1 MAGDQREPAARART
15 APRWS
20 LVREPLDWDLSAPD
34 VLRLVRADAHPAALF
49 GAWAG
54 GSDVVCAE
62 PTAIRCDPQQPWDA
76 LDESWP
82 PAASTGPDGID
93 GPVFAGG
100 WLGYLGFGLAGDV
113 LPVPP
118 APGGARRLP
127 TAWLGFY
134 DHVLRRDRASGRWFF
149 EAILTKERAAALDA
163 RLADLRHRARE
174 SSPQPQP
181 YRCGEFGL
189 IPGAAE
195 HRAAVRRAVDYI
207 WRGDIFQA
215 NICLRLEAEFD
226 GDPLDAFCAAVTV
239 LDPPYAAFLRPS
251 ADAAIASLSPELF
264 LRRVG
269 RTVSSR
275 PIKGTAA
282 RPSGDQDAAAAR
294 IRLERSAKN
303 RAENV
308 MIVDLMRNDLSRVCE
323 PGSVE
328 VPRLVIAEPHP
339 GVWHLV
345 SDVQGELRASISDGD
360 LIRAT
365 FPPGSVT
372 GAPKVRAL
380 EVIQE
385 LEATPREAY
394 TGAIGYRSPVAG
406 LELNVAIRTFEFC
419 SGTVWLGAGGGIVA
433 ASHPAAEYRE
443 CLVKAGPLVTALGSC
458 ISRHSRPA
466 SRPDALLP
474 RPAAGVFTSL
484 LVRDGVGYQLGDHLD
499 RLAAS
504 AFRLYGKDLPASLAD
519 SLAECLAERPSGRL
533 RITVRPLGGPLDA
546 TIEVVPIGALTAV
559 ADLVSVVVPGGIGA
573 HKWSDRRLLARLSS
587 TAGAADGTQLLIEDT
602 DGHVLETDRASV
614 FAVLGGAVCTPP
626 ADGRLLPGVTST
638 AVLRLAATAGLSTKT
653 ASFTRRDLTCA
664 SEAFVTNSVH
674 GVLPV
679 RSIDG
684 VPLPA
689 APGLVTA
696 RLTAALAAELAGAAS
711 SDMCLPTTARHGQHP
726 GAATNGR
733 AAFARPRRTAMPVR
747 TANKAPGVIV
757 IDNYDSFTFNLVHCL
772 ATAGCTVEVVRNDEV
787 TADDIVGLGP
797 AGVVISPGPCAP
809 DEAGISIDVVRAC
822 AAAPDS
828 IPVLGVCLGHQAIAA
843 GFGAS
848 VVRAPRPVHGQTSVI
863 THDGRGVL
871 SGLPRRFSATRYHSL
886 IVAETTLPPRLRV
899 TARTRGGLPMGLR
912 HVRLPIEG
920 VQFHPESIL
929 TSCGQAIITTFV
941 TTLRAR
947 GQPIAPGAGG

>member
-1 MAGDQREPAARART
+1 MAGEQRQTAARGRA
-15 APRWS
+15 ASRWS
-20 LVREPLDWDLSAPD
+20 LIREALDWSLSPAD

-49 GAWAG
+49 GTWAG

-82 PAASTGPDGID
+82 LSAETGQEGLD
-93 GPVFAGG
+93 GPGFAGG
-100 WLGYLGFGLAGDV
+100 WLGYLGFGLAADV

-118 APGGARRLP
+118 APGGAQRLP
-127 TAWLGFY
+127 TAWLGYY
-134 DHVLRRDRASGRWFF
+134 DHVLRRDRTSGRWFF
-149 EAILTKERAAALDA
+149 EAIVTRERAAALEA
-163 RLADLRHRARE
+163 RLADLRDRARQHG
-174 SSPQPQP
+174 PQPQP
-181 YRCGEFGL
+181 YRCGAFGL

-195 HRAAVRRAVDYI
+195 HRSAVRRAVDYI

-251 ADAAIASLSPELF
+251 AQAAVASLSPELF

-275 PIKGTAA
+275 PIKGTTA

-294 IRLERSAKN
+294 TRLERSAKN

-323 PGSVE
+323 PGSVA
-328 VPRLVIAEPHP
+328 VPRLVVTEPHP

-345 SDVQGELRASISDGD
+345 SDVQGELRAGTSDGD

-380 EVIQE
+380 EVIRE

-419 SGTVWLGAGGGIVA
+419 SRRVWLGAGGGIVA
-433 ASHPAAEYRE
+433 ASHPGGEYRE
-443 CLVKAGPLVTALGSC
+443 CLVKAGPLVTALGSR

-466 SRPDALLP
+466 SRRDALLP
-474 RPAAGVFTSL
+474 RPAAGIFTSL
-484 LVRDGVGYQLGDHLD
+484 AVRNGVGYRLGDHLD

-504 AFRLYGKDLPASLAD
+504 AIRLYGKDLPASLAD
-519 SLAECLAERPSGRL
+519 SLAECLAKRPTGRL

-546 TIEVVPIGALTAV
+546 TVEVVPIGALTTA
-559 ADLVSVVVPGGIGA
+559 ADLASVVVPGGIGV

-602 DGHVLETDRASV
+602 DGEVLETDRASV
-614 FAVLGGAVCTPP
+614 FAVLNGAVCTPL
-626 ADGRLLPGVTST
+626 ADGRMLPGVTRT
-638 AVLRLAATAGLSTKT
+638 AVLRLAATAGLSTKVT
-653 ASFTRRDLTCA
+653 SLTRGDLTCA
-664 SEAFVTNSVH
+664 SEAFVTNSVR
-674 GVLPV
+674 GILPV
-679 RSIDG
+679 RSVDG
-684 VPLPA
+684 VLLPA
-689 APGLVTA
+689 SPGPVTA
-696 RLTAALAAELAGAAS
+696 RLGAALAAEQAGAA
-711 SDMCLPTTARHGQHP
+711 DARGCPPTTVRHRRLGS
-726 GAATNGR
+726 ATNGR
-733 AAFARPRRTAMPVR
+733 APIAGPRLTATPVR
-747 TANKAPGVIV
+747 AASRAPAVLV
-757 IDNYDSFTFNLVHCL
+757 IDNYDSFTFNLVHYL

-787 TADDIVGLGP
+787 TADDVVGLGP

-809 DEAGISIDVVRAC
+809 DDAGISIDVVRAC
-822 AAAPDS
+822 AAAPVS

-848 VVRAPRPVHGQTSVI
+848 VIRAPRPVHGQTSVI

-886 IVAETTLPPRLRV
+886 IVAEPTLPPRLHV
-899 TARTRGGLPMGLR
+899 TARTGAGLVMGLR
-912 HVRLPIEG
+912 HARLPIEG

-929 TSCGQAIITTFV
+929 TSCGQAIITTFAA
-941 TTLRAR
+941 TLQARAQTI
-947 GQPIAPGAGG
+947 GPGPGG

>member
-1 MAGDQREPAARART
+1 MAGEQRQPAARGRA
-15 APRWS
+15 ASRWS
-20 LVREPLDWDLSAPD
+20 LMREPLDWNLSPAD

-49 GAWAG
+49 GTWAG
-54 GSDVVCAE
+54 GSDVICAE

-76 LDESWP
+76 LNESWP
-82 PAASTGPDGID
+82 PAAMGPDGVD

-100 WLGYLGFGLAGDV
+100 WLGYLGFALVDDV

-127 TAWLGFY
+127 TAWLGYY
-134 DHVLRRDRASGRWFF
+134 DHVLRRDRTSGRWFF
-149 EAILTKERAAALDA
+149 EAIVTTERAAALEA
-163 RLADLRHRARE
+163 RLADLRDRARE
-174 SSPQPQP
+174 PGPQPQP
-181 YRCGEFGL
+181 YRCGAFGL
-189 IPGAAE
+189 TPGAAE
-195 HRAAVRRAVDYI
+195 HRSAVRSAVDYI
-207 WRGDIFQA
+207 WRGDVFQA
-215 NICLRLEAEFD
+215 NICLRLEAEFE

-251 ADAAIASLSPELF
+251 ADAAVASLSPELF

-269 RTVSSR
+269 RTVSTR

-294 IRLERSAKN
+294 TRLERSAKN

-323 PGSVE
+323 PGSVV
-328 VPRLVIAEPHP
+328 VPRLVVAEPHP

-345 SDVQGELRASISDGD
+345 SDVQGELRSGISDGT

-380 EVIQE
+380 EVIRE
-385 LEATPREAY
+385 LEATPREVY

-419 SGTVWLGAGGGIVA
+419 SGRVWLGAGGGIVA
-433 ASHPAAEYRE
+433 ASQPGAEYRE
-443 CLVKAGPLVTALGSC
+443 CLVKAAPLVTALGGR
-458 ISRHSRPA
+458 ISRHCRPA
-466 SRPDALLP
+466 SRPDVLLP
-474 RPAAGVFTSL
+474 RAAAGIFTSL
-484 LVRDGVGYQLGDHLD
+484 LVRDGVGYRLRDHLD

-504 AFRLYGKDLPASLAD
+504 AVRLYGKDLPASLAD
-519 SLAECLAERPSGRL
+519 SLADCLAGCPSGRL

-546 TIEVVPIGALTAV
+546 TVEVVPVGAVAAV

-587 TAGAADGTQLLIEDT
+587 TAGAADGMQLLIEDT

-614 FAVLGGAVCTPP
+614 FAVLDGSVRTPP
-626 ADGRLLPGVTST
+626 ADGRLLPGVTRT
-638 AVLRLAATAGLSTKT
+638 AALRLAATAGLSTQT
-653 ASFTRRDLTCA
+653 ASLTRVDLIGA

-684 VPLPA
+684 VRLPA
-689 APGLVTA
+689 SPGPVTG
-696 RLTAALAAELAGAAS
+696 RLAAALAAELAGAADS
-711 SDMCLPTTARHGQHP
+711 MARQPAKGRHRRRS
-726 GAATNGR
+726 AAANGR
-733 AAFARPRRTAMPVR
+733 APIARPRPTATPMRVE
-747 TANKAPGVIV
+747 NQAPGVLV
-757 IDNYDSFTFNLVHCL
+757 IDNYDSFTFNLVHYL
-772 ATAGCTVEVVRNDEV
+772 ATAGCVVEVVRNDEV
-787 TADDIVGLGP
+787 TAEDVVSLGP

-809 DEAGISIDVVRAC
+809 HDAGISIDVVRAC
-822 AAAPDS
+822 AAAPES
-828 IPVLGVCLGHQAIAA
+828 IPVLGVCMGHQAIAA
-843 GFGAS
+843 AFGAS
-848 VVRAPRPVHGQTSVI
+848 VIRAPRPVHGQTSVI
-863 THDGRGVL
+863 THDGRGLL
-871 SGLPRRFSATRYHSL
+871 SDLPQRFSATRYHSL
-886 IVAETTLPPRLRV
+886 IVAEATLPPRLYI
-899 TARTRGGLPMGLR
+899 TARTGDGLPMGLR

-929 TSCGQAIITTFV
+929 TGCGQAIITTFA

-947 GQPIAPGAGG
+947 GETIAPRAGS

>member
-1 MAGDQREPAARART
+1 MAGEQRQTAARSRA
-15 APRWS
+15 ASRWS
-20 LVREPLDWDLSAPD
+20 LLREPLDWNFSPAD

-49 GAWAG
+49 GTWAG

-62 PTAIRCDPQQPWDA
+62 PTAIRCDPQQAWDA

-82 PAASTGPDGID
+82 PSAETGPDGLD
-93 GPVFAGG
+93 RPVFAGG
-100 WLGYLGFGLAGDV
+100 WIGYLGFGLAADV

-118 APGGARRLP
+118 APGGAQRLP
-127 TAWLGFY
+127 TAWLGYY
-134 DHVLRRDRASGRWFF
+134 DNVLRRDRTSGRWFF
-149 EAILTKERAAALDA
+149 EAIVTTERAAVLEA
-163 RLADLRHRARE
+163 RLADLRDRGRGRGPE
-174 SSPQPQP
+174 PQP
-181 YRCGEFGL
+181 YRCGAFGL
-189 IPGAAE
+189 IPAAAE
-195 HRAAVRRAVDYI
+195 HRSAVRRAVDYI

-226 GDPLDAFCAAVTV
+226 GDPLDAFCAAVTA
-239 LDPPYAAFLRPS
+239 LDPPHAAFLRPS
-251 ADAAIASLSPELF
+251 ARAAVASLSPELF

-275 PIKGTAA
+275 PVKGTAA

-294 IRLERSAKN
+294 ARLERSAKN

-323 PGSVE
+323 PGSVT
-328 VPRLVIAEPHP
+328 VPRLVVAEPHP

-345 SDVQGELRASISDGD
+345 SDVQGELRAGIGDGD

-380 EVIQE
+380 EVIRE

-419 SGTVWLGAGGGIVA
+419 SGRVWLGAGGGIVA
-433 ASHPAAEYRE
+433 ASHPGGEYRE
-443 CLVKAGPLVTALGSC
+443 CLVKAGPLVSALGSR

-466 SRPDALLP
+466 SRPDGLLP
-474 RPAAGVFTSL
+474 RPAAGIFTSL
-484 LVRDGVGYQLGDHLD
+484 VVRDGAGYRLGDHLD

-504 AFRLYGKDLPASLAD
+504 AVRLYGKDLPASLAD
-519 SLAECLAERPSGRL
+519 SLAECLATRPTGRL

-546 TIEVVPIGALTAV
+546 TVEVVPVGAPTAA
-559 ADLVSVVVPGGIGA
+559 ADLASVVVPGGIGA
-573 HKWSDRRLLARLSS
+573 HKWSDRRLLTRLLSA
-587 TAGAADGTQLLIEDT
+587 AGAADGTQLLIEDT
-602 DGHVLETDRASV
+602 GGEVLETDRASV
-614 FAVLGGAVCTPP
+614 FAVLNGAVCTPP
-626 ADGRLLPGVTST
+626 ADGRMLPGVTRT

-653 ASFTRRDLTCA
+653 TALTRGDLTCA
-664 SEAFVTNSVH
+664 SEAFVTNSVR
-674 GVLPV
+674 GIQPV

-684 VPLPA
+684 VLLPA
-689 APGLVTA
+689 SPGPVTA
-696 RLTAALAAELAGAAS
+696 RLGAALAAEHAGAADAMACPPS
-711 SDMCLPTTARHGQHP
+711 TARHRRLGP
-726 GAATNGR
+726 ATDSR
-733 AAFARPRRTAMPVR
+733 APIARPRPTARPVR
-747 TANKAPGVIV
+747 TASRAPGVLV
-757 IDNYDSFTFNLVHCL
+757 IDNYDSFTFNLVHYL
-772 ATAGCTVEVVRNDEV
+772 ATADCSVEVVRNDEV
-787 TADDIVGLGP
+787 TADDVIGLRP

-809 DEAGISIDVVRAC
+809 DDAGISVDVVRAC
-822 AAAPDS
+822 AAAPVS

-848 VVRAPRPVHGQTSVI
+848 VVPAPRPVHGQTSVI

-886 IVAETTLPPRLRV
+886 IVAEPTLPPRLRV
-899 TARTRGGLPMGLR
+899 TARASGGLVMGLR

-929 TSCGQAIITTFV
+929 TSCGQVIITSFAA
-941 TTLRAR
+941 TLRAR
-947 GQPIAPGAGG
+947 GQTIGPRAGG

>member
-1 MAGDQREPAARART
+1 MAGDQRQPAARAR
-15 APRWS
+15 AAARWS
-20 LVREPLDWDLSAPD
+20 LIREPLDWDLSPAD
-34 VLRLVRADAHPAALF
+34 VLRLVRADPHPAALV

-54 GSDVVCAE
+54 GSDVICAE
-62 PTAIRCDPQQPWDA
+62 PTATRSDPQQPWDA
-76 LDESWP
+76 LDEPWP
-82 PAASTGPDGID
+82 ASAAAGPHGPDA
-93 GPVFAGG
+93 PVFAGG
-100 WLGYLGFGLAGDV
+100 WLGYLGFGLAGNV

-118 APGGARRLP
+118 APGGARKLP
-127 TAWLGFY
+127 AAWLGYY

-149 EAILTKERAAALDA
+149 EAIVTTERAAALDA
-163 RLADLRHRARE
+163 RLADLRDRARE
-174 SSPQPQP
+174 PRPQQRP

-189 IPGAAE
+189 VPDATE
-195 HRAAVRRAVDYI
+195 HRSAVRRAVDYI

-215 NICLRLEAEFD
+215 NICLRLEADFD

-251 ADAAIASLSPELF
+251 TSTAVASLSPELF

-282 RPSGDQDAAAAR
+282 RPAGEQEAAAAR
-294 IRLERSAKN
+294 ARLERSAKN

-323 PGSVE
+323 PGSVV
-328 VPRLVIAEPHP
+328 VPRLVVAEPHP

-345 SDVQGELRASISDGD
+345 SAVQGELGAGISDGQ

-380 EVIQE
+380 EVIHE

-406 LELNVAIRTFEFC
+406 LELNVAIRTFEF
-419 SGTVWLGAGGGIVA
+419 GADRVWLGAGGGIVA
-433 ASHPAAEYRE
+433 ASRPGAEYRE
-443 CLVKAGPLVTALGSC
+443 CLVKAGPLVAALGGRV
-458 ISRHSRPA
+458 SRRVRPA
-466 SRPDALLP
+466 SWPDAALLP
-474 RPAAGVFTSL
+474 RPAAGIFTSL
-484 LVRDGVGYQLGDHLD
+484 LVRDGVAYQLGDHLD

-504 AFRLYGKDLPASLAD
+504 AFRLYGKDLPASLTD
-519 SLAECLAERPSGRL
+519 ELAECLAGRPSGRM

-546 TIEVVPIGALTAV
+546 TVEVAPVAALPAV
-559 ADLVSVVVPGGIGA
+559 VDLVSVVVPGGIGA
-573 HKWSDRRLLARLSS
+573 HKWADRRLLARLL
-587 TAGAADGTQLLIEDT
+587 TAAGAADGMQLLIEDT
-602 DGHVLETDRASV
+602 DGSVLETDRASV
-614 FAVLGGAVCTPP
+614 FAVLDGAVCTPP
-626 ADGRLLPGVTST
+626 ADGRLLPGVTRT
-638 AVLRLAATAGLSTKT
+638 AVLRLAATAGLGTKT
-653 ASFTRRDLTCA
+653 ASLTRRDLTYA
-664 SEAFVTNSVH
+664 SEAFVTNSVR

-684 VPLPA
+684 VLLPT
-689 APGLVTA
+689 APGPVTA
-696 RLTAALAAELAGAAS
+696 RLAAALVADVDAAVEPAACLPATPRHPRRGAA
-711 SDMCLPTTARHGQHP
+711 A
-726 GAATNGR
+726 NGR
-733 AAFARPRRTAMPVR
+733 APLAGPRRSAGLARAAT
-747 TANKAPGVIV
+747 TAPGVVV
-757 IDNYDSFTFNLVHCL
+757 IDNYDSFTFNLVHYL
-772 ATAGCTVEVVRNDEV
+772 ASAGCMVEVIRNDEM
-787 TADDIVGLGP
+787 TAGDVVARGP

-822 AAAPDS
+822 AAAPER

-843 GFGAS
+843 CFGAS
-848 VVRAPRPVHGQTSVI
+848 VVQAPRPVHGQTSVI

-871 SGLPRRFSATRYHSL
+871 SGLPRRFAATRYHSL
-886 IVAETTLPPRLRV
+886 IVAEPTLPPCLHV
-899 TARTRGGLPMGLR
+899 TARTSGGLPMGLR

-929 TSCGQAIITTFV
+929 TGCGQTIITTFA
-941 TTLRAR
+941 TALRAQ
-947 GQPIAPGAGG
+947 GQTIATRADG